1 MGLMRL
7 THVRPEVTPEVTVA
21 ETVRIMAEAEIGAIA
36 VRDGKKLAGV
46 FTERDLMK
54 RVVARR
60 LDPDNTPINEVMTRN
75 VVSVLDTTTVA
86 RAAAVMRAHR
96 IRHLVI
102 VDESGDYLGILAQR
116 HLLYDLMNDLEMKVN
131 DLASYVM
138 ADGPGG

>member
-7 THVRPEVTPEVTVA
+7 THVRPTVTPEATVA
-21 ETVRIMAEAEIGAIA
+21 ETVRTMAEADIGAIA
-36 VRDGKKLAGV
+36 VMEGSKLAGV

-60 LDPDNTPINEVMTRN
+60 LDPEATAIKQVMTRA
-75 VVSVLDTTTVA
+75 VVSVLDTTSVA

-96 IRHLVI
+96 MRHLAI
-102 VDESGDYLGILAQR
+102 VDESGDYLGMLAQR
-116 HLLYDLMNDLEMKVN
+116 HLLYDLMNDLELKVN

-138 ADGPGG
+138 ADGGGG

>member
-21 ETVRIMAEAEIGAIA
+21 ETVRVMAEAEIGAIA
-36 VRDGKKLAGV
+36 VMDGKKLAGV

-54 RVVARR
+54 RVVAKR
-60 LDPDNTPINEVMTRN
+60 LDPDTTPISEVMTRN

-96 IRHLVI
+96 MRHLVI
-102 VDESGDYLGILAQR
+102 VDEAGDYLGMLAQR
-116 HLLYDLMNDLEMKVN
+116 HLLYDLMNDLAMKFD

>member
-21 ETVRIMAEAEIGAIA
+21 ETVRVMAEAEIGAIA

-60 LDPDNTPINEVMTRN
+60 LDPDTTPISEVMTRN

-86 RAAAVMRAHR
+86 RAAAVMRGHR
-96 IRHLVI
+96 MRHLVI
-102 VDESGDYLGILAQR
+102 VDESGDYLGMLAQR

-131 DLASYVM
+131 DLATYVM